1 MSTSID
7 KNDVVAYS
15 NLNAEFHKDFKEEIL
30 EILKPQSAIETKD
43 SFGGTSLKRVED
55 SIKSAKE
62 TLEEK

>member
-30 EILKPQSAIETKD
+30 EILKPQSAIEAKD
-43 SFGGTSLKRVED
+43 SYGGSFSKRVIE
-55 SIKSAKE
+55 SIQKAKNI
-62 TLEEK
+62 LKQ